1 MISGVI
7 PVDKPEGFTSFDVVA
22 KCRGILKERRIGH
35 SGTLDPMATGVLP
48 LFIGKAARAVD
59 ILPDTDKSYRAEFK
73 LGFSTDTQDITGSV
87 LLRSEKRAE
96 RSEIEAALAGFT
108 GEISQIPPMYSAV
121 KINGRRLYDL
131 AREGRTVD
139 RKPRKITV
147 YRFILKDFDEE
158 NQSGVLEI
166 DCSKGTYIRT
176 LINDLGER
184 LGTLGTMTALR
195 RTRSQGF
202 SVSQCVTLSQL
213 ESGAEK
219 YIIPVERCF
228 EAYPRLDLD
237 SKRERLYLNGVTL
250 GATLPDGLARV
261 FGKEFIGIAKVSGGT
276 LRPYKN
282 FREAENE

>member
-7 PVDKPEGFTSFDVVA
+7 PVDKPAGFTSFDVIA

-48 LFIGKAARAVD
+48 LFIGRATRAVD

-73 LGFSTDTQDITGSV
+73 LGLSTDTQDSTGSV

-131 AREGRTVD
+131 ARSGKTVE
-139 RKPRKITV
+139 REPRKIEV
-147 YRFILKDFDEE
+147 YRLALKDFDEE

-176 LINDLGER
+176 LINDIGEQ
-184 LGTLGTMTALR
+184 LGTLGIMTALR

-202 SVSQCVTLSQL
+202 SISQCVTLSQL

-219 YIIPVERCF
+219 YLIPVESCF
-228 EAYPRLDLD
+228 EVYPRLDHD
-237 SKRERLYLNGVTL
+237 PKRERLYINGVTL
-250 GATLPDGLARV
+250 KAPLPDGLARV
-261 FGKEFIGIAKVSGGT
+261 FGSGFIGIAKVSGGEV
-276 LRPYKN
+276 RPYKS